1 MSKYK
6 HERVTKKNRNL
17 TIALGILGAG
27 VAGPLAMSGT
37 ASAASVDAWD
47 KVAECES
54 SGLWNRPDG
63 DFGKSSGGLQ
73 FQPASWNDA
82 VDYLERQGVDVSDY
96 PRGAG
101 HQAYK
106 ATKEQQIIAGEA
118 LLALQGPGA
127 WTCNA
132 KVGSPLQNSG
142 PNASMFK
149 GGVNPYPSGTGTSE
163 TPVEEPTPTTPS
175 TPDTSEPSAPSEPA
189 PASDG
194 AKVHVV
200 VKGDTLTKLAVKYY
214 GDASKWAHIFHANTP
229 PLHSDPNSLVVG
241 WKLTIPK
248 VVDSKPSTATKT
260 YTVKRGDTL
269 YDITK
274 DQTGDASLDNWKP
287 LYEAN
292 KDVVGSDPDLI
303 FPGQVLSLPW
313 SDSKPAPAVP
323 TAPAKPKPTTPA
335 PTPTTPAPKPTTPST
350 PSASYVSPVDARV
363 SQVYGNPNSGYTL
376 GYHTGVDF
384 SAPQGTPVKAVS
396 NGTVVASDTS
406 SAYGINV
413 QIRNADGTY
422 SLYAH
427 LSAKSVSVG
436 QTVTAGQQIGNVGST
451 GNSSGPHLHFE
462 IRNKPTFG
470 AGNFLN
476 PLTWFASHGVT
487 L

>member
-1 MSKYK
+1 
-6 HERVTKKNRNL
+6 
-17 TIALGILGAG
+17 
-27 VAGPLAMSGT
+27 
-37 ASAASVDAWD
+37 VDAWD

-63 DFGKSSGGLQ
+63 DNGKSSGGLQ

-82 VDYLERQGVDVSDY
+82 VDYLESHGVDVSDY
-96 PRGAG
+96 PRGPG

-106 ATKEQQIIAGEA
+106 ATKQQQIIAGEA

-132 KVGSPLQNSG
+132 MVGSPLQNSG
-142 PNASMFK
+142 PNSSMFE
-149 GGVNPYPSGTGTSE
+149 GGVNPYPGSGSSDTPSE
-163 TPVEEPTPTTPS
+163 DKDPAPTTPS
-175 TPDTSEPSAPSEPA
+175 TPDTPKPSKPAPS
-189 PASDG
+189 SDG
-194 AKVHVV
+194 AEVHVV
-200 VKGDTLTKLAVKYY
+200 VAGDTLSKLAVKYY
-214 GDASKWAHIFHANTP
+214 GDASKWPHIFHANTP

-241 WKLTIPK
+241 WELTIPK
-248 VVDSKPSTATKT
+248 VVDSKPS
-260 YTVKRGDTL
+260 TVKRGDTL

-313 SDSKPAPAVP
+313 ADSKPAPTTP
-323 TAPAKPKPTTPA
+323 SKPAPVKPKPTTPA
-335 PTPTTPAPKPTTPST
+335 PAPTTPAPKPTTPST

-363 SQVYGNPNSGYTL
+363 TQVYGNPNAGYSL

-396 NGTVVASDTS
+396 NGTVVSSDTS

-427 LSAKSVSVG
+427 LSAKSVSPG
-436 QTVTAGQQIGNVGST
+436 DTVTAGQQIGNVGST

-462 IRNKPTFG
+462 IRKSPTFA

-476 PLTWFASHGVT
+476 PLTWLAGHGVN